1 MKIIERTHVRPARG
15 EERLMSRIT
24 QLRQA
29 SLYGDGSVIL
39 RMQELVDTL
48 AWIRIELAPSPDA
61 SASPN
66 DATRRQ
72 RALTKMDTALD
83 LARQLV
89 FELDNELRLRRDE
102 AD

>member
-1 MKIIERTHVRPARG
+1 
-15 EERLMSRIT
+15 MSRIT

-29 SLYGDGSVIL
+29 SLYDDGSVMR

-61 SASPN
+61 AASPN

-72 RALTKMDTALD
+72 RALMKMDNALD
-83 LARQLV
+83 LAKQLV
-89 FELDNELRLRRDE
+89 FELDSDLRLRRDE
-102 AD
+102 GSPPAAAD